1 VGLAAVFVLASRPVP
16 ALAALA
22 VAVAIAA
29 ALRSVVYPAALTGLP
44 ALLIALTGH
53 NPLPKGG
60 VFILLFAW
68 TVVGIVAEVFREENA
83 LPLRVLATPP
93 VLLTLALTVLMAA
106 RLPASR
112 DVAYGNQKV
121 ELWVAE
127 SVTLLVAG
135 VLIARR
141 ADRFRTFVLVSLA
154 VSAASAVALTQQLAA
169 GNAQAVVGGRYA
181 LSAAYNPIEVGRTMS
196 HGMILGAFVLL
207 GAWSLRIRLATL
219 VIVPALAVA
228 FIASGSRGP
237 VLGLVVGLIVILAL
251 AIRERAT
258 RQRVSLVLVGIA
270 VAAALVPQLV
280 PGQDIARSLG
290 VILGNQQGL
299 SSNGRYELWQ
309 QAWQVIGSHPLLGI
323 GTGSFAQLAPIVQYP
338 HNIALEAWAELG
350 VIGFVLV
357 VGTLI
362 VGSVYVGRVVK
373 NATGRTR
380 LEAAAVA
387 ALWSASI
394 PNALVSGDL
403 SNNYYLWLTL
413 GLAVGIAQRVG
424 PPKAG
429 TPPPQ
434 QVAES

>member
-1 VGLAAVFVLASRPVP
+1 MFVLASRPVP
-16 ALAALA
+16 ALAALV

-29 ALRSVVYPAALTGLP
+29 AIRSVVYPAALTGLP

-68 TVVGIVAEVFREENA
+68 TMVGIIVEVFREEDA

-93 VLLTLALTVLMAA
+93 VLLTLALTAWMAV

-112 DVAYGNQKV
+112 DVAYGNQKL

-127 SVTLLVAG
+127 SVTLLFASI
-135 VLIARR
+135 LIGRR
-141 ADRFRTFVLVSLA
+141 AERFRTFVLVSLT

-169 GNAQAVVGGRYA
+169 GKAQAAIGGRYA
-181 LSAAYNPIEVGRTMS
+181 ISAAYNPIEVGRTMS

-207 GAWSLRIRLATL
+207 GTWSMGIRVATL
-219 VIVPALAVA
+219 VVIPALAVA

-237 VLGLVVGLIVILAL
+237 VLGLVVGLIVFLAL
-251 AIRERAT
+251 AVRDQAT
-258 RQRVSLVLVGIA
+258 RRRVSLVLVGIT
-270 VAAALVPQLV
+270 VAAMLVPQLV

-299 SSNGRYELWQ
+299 SSNGRYGLWHE
-309 QAWQVIGSHPLLGI
+309 AWQVIGSHPLLGI
-323 GTGSFAQLAPIVQYP
+323 GTGSFAQLEPIVQYP
-338 HNIALEAWAELG
+338 HNIVLEAWAELG

-357 VGTLI
+357 AGTLI
-362 VGSVYVGRVVK
+362 VGSIYIGQVVR
-373 NATGRTR
+373 NARGKTR

-387 ALWSASI
+387 GLWAASI

-403 SNNYYLWLTL
+403 PNNYFLWLAL
-413 GLAVGIAQRVG
+413 GLAVGIAQRV
-424 PPKAG
+424 PSPA
-429 TPPPQ
+429 TERPLLQ
-434 QVAES
+434 QAVE